1 MSGTRFA
8 DSRGLWRTTSWWTHT
23 PLSDFDPL
31 LSFAGKDIGESNW
44 KDELWQVMDRERVC
58 TLVHKTKEGTTRRV
72 RIGQADVRAHVAEEI
87 GLGWIFPTDQEE
99 SVMKKIQ
106 DAIIEESP
114 ELPKIF
120 GQESTFELTKKLR
133 VKVRTI
139 LDNFL
144 DKLNAF
150 QQSGNGVAA
159 SIGPINI
166 TLPWHVTHFKECEE
180 IRQCIQEEF
189 ETPGER
195 KAIINSDGFLFF
207 DDDGDDAAKTV
218 AWTIHGLVSVVLEH
232 ERVALKKCPCP
243 RQEYFLHATEKVK
256 KYFSDR
262 CRFDHYNKEL
272 RPAKSASL

>member
-1 MSGTRFA
+1 MR
-8 DSRGLWRTTSWWTHT
+8 
-23 PLSDFDPL
+23 
-31 LSFAGKDIGESNW
+31 K
-44 KDELWQVMDRERVC
+44 
-58 TLVHKTKEGTTRRV
+58 
-72 RIGQADVRAHVAEEI
+72 
-87 GLGWIFPTDQEE
+87 
-99 SVMKKIQ
+99 
-106 DAIIEESP
+106 
-114 ELPKIF
+114 
-120 GQESTFELTKKLR
+120 
-133 VKVRTI
+133 I

-150 QQSGNGVAA
+150 HQSGNGVASHLGKV
-159 SIGPINI
+159 SIAV
-166 TLPWHVTHFKECEE
+166 TWHVTHFKECEE

-207 DDDGDDAAKTV
+207 DNDGDDAAKTV
-218 AWTIHGLVSVVLEH
+218 AWTIHGLVSVVVKH

-262 CRFDHYNKEL
+262 CRFDHHNKVL